1 MKILGLAKLTLLD
14 YPSKIAAT
22 IFTGGC
28 NMRCPFCHNPRL
40 VFMEEEEISQEY
52 VLDFLKSRI
61 GILEGVCITGGEPLI
76 NNDIIPFI
84 QKIKGLGY
92 KVKLDTNG
100 SFPDKLQQIIDEGLV
115 DYVAMDIKNCPEK
128 YPETVG
134 RPGFDVAPIL
144 KSVQILMQGRIPYE
158 FRTTTLKDFHTEE
171 DFLKI
176 GKWLEGADKYFIQP
190 FKDSGDIISISTL
203 EGYETS
209 TLEHFQQILTPF
221 FKQIAIRG

>member
-40 VFMEEEEISQEY
+40 VFMEEEELGQEY
-52 VLDFLKSRI
+52 ILSFLKSRV

-76 NNDIIPFI
+76 NRDIVPFI
-84 QKIKGLGY
+84 KQIKDMGF

-100 SFPDKLQQIIDEGLV
+100 SFPEILESLIDEGLI
-115 DYVAMDIKNCPEK
+115 DYVAMDIKNCPDK

-134 RPGFDVAPIL
+134 RKDFDVAPIL
-144 KSVQILMQGRIPYE
+144 KSVQILMSGRIPYE
-158 FRTTTLKDFHTEE
+158 FRTTTLKSFHTEE

-176 GKWLEGADKYFIQP
+176 GKWLEGADNYFIQP
-190 FKDSGDIISISTL
+190 FKDSGDLISISAL

-209 TLEHFQQILTPF
+209 TLHHFQQILTPF
-221 FKQIAIRG
+221 FKHIAIRG

>member
-1 MKILGLAKLTLLD
+1 
-14 YPSKIAAT
+14 
-22 IFTGGC
+22 
-28 NMRCPFCHNPRL
+28 
-40 VFMEEEEISQEY
+40 MEEEEISQEY
-52 VLDFLKSRI
+52 VLDFLKSRV

-84 QKIKGLGY
+84 QKVKSLGY

-115 DYVAMDIKNCPEK
+115 DYVAMDIKNCHEK